1 MAEVGQSVTTG
12 EHGGDVEVELKKSW
26 GYIMADFLSARKFWL
41 YLASGIQDFAR
52 GFSGGEGG
60 EGDIVGVEHMFIK
73 MEMELWGLDSC
84 QKSPGCTRER
94 ERIMGYRLS
103 KRKSCQKQ
111 LCENVL

>member
-12 EHGGDVEVELKKSW
+12 EHGGDVEVELKISW
-26 GYIMADFLSARKFWL
+26 GYIMADFLAARNFLL

-73 MEMELWGLDSC
+73 NGDGTLGLG
-84 QKSPGCTRER
+84 QLPKITRMY
-94 ERIMGYRLS
+94 MG
-103 KRKSCQKQ
+103 KRKY
-111 LCENVL
+111 NGI